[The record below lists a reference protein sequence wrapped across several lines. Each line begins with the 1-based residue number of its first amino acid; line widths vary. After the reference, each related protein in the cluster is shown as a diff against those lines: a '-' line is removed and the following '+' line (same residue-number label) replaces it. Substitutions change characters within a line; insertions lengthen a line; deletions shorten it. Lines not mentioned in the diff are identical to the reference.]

1 MNQHLFKN
9 LLAKYICFVLA
20 WMFIGCTA
28 AALLTSLFML
38 IGMMAGE
45 WALLHVVAMLG
56 ITAGFGIL
64 TACFIAL
71 YESLGGTFFG
81 TEKKGHG

>member
-1 MNQHLFKN
+1 MNRHLFKN

-28 AALLTSLFML
+28 AALLASLFML

-71 YESLGGTFFG
+71 YESLGGTFFQS
-81 TEKKGHG
+81 EVLK

>member
-1 MNQHLFKN
+1 MNRRLFKP

-20 WMFIGCTA
+20 WIFIGCTA
-28 AALLTSLFML
+28 AAVLTELCTVV
-38 IGMMAGE
+38 GMMAGKL
-45 WALLHVVAMLG
+45 AFLHVIAMLG

-71 YESLGGTFFG
+71 YESLGGAFFLP
-81 TEKKGHG
+81 EVRK